1 MGIVKKQ
8 VYKNTILSYAGMGVA
23 YINTVLLFPFFT
35 NAGQY
40 GFYNLI
46 ISVSV
51 LYSLVASMGAPS
63 IIAKYF
69 PFYRTEDNKHNG
81 FMHWVAGLTLAGFVL
96 ATVLY
101 VALRP
106 VILGAYTGN
115 SVFFAKYYYYLIP
128 LSLFIVVFNYLEMTG
143 RVVYQTIYSNF
154 LQNVLLRL
162 LTTVYLLM
170 IAIKWINFED
180 FIFLYIGSNGL
191 ISLLLL
197 LSIMSTGKFA
207 YGVNDG
213 SFKIIKKKEIVN
225 FGLFTLVA
233 SAVYVLLQKVDTLM
247 LSSMAGDS
255 VQGIYSWYFNIALLI
270 SVPATALSRTT
281 YAIVADAWKSKNM
294 ENIADV
300 YAKTSIIQMVF
311 GCLLFI
317 GIIINRENLYAVARN
332 KEFTDPKYFTLF
344 LVIGLGF
351 LVDITGGLNTY
362 IITTSHKYK
371 LITILVLLASIFCI
385 VLNYILI
392 PKIGGMGAA
401 IAYLITMTG
410 LNFCTWFYIK
420 YRFKMQPFNYRH
432 LLVLVVSAVSFLA
445 GKYFWRMPNLYLDIV
460 LRSGVTTLVYI
471 LMTYLFKI
479 SEDVNEKI
487 NSTWRKLKAIIK

>member
-8 VYKNTILSYAGMGVA
+8 VYKNTILSYTGMVVA

-35 NAGQY
+35 NTSQY

-51 LYSLVASMGAPS
+51 LYSLVASMGVPS

-69 PFYRTEDNKHNG
+69 PFYRTEDRKHNG
-81 FMHWVAGLTLAGFVL
+81 FIHWVAGLSLLGFAA

-101 VALRP
+101 IILKP
-106 VILGAYTGN
+106 VILGAYVDN

-128 LSLFIVVFNYLEMTG
+128 LSFFVVAFNYLEMTG
-143 RVVYQTIYSNF
+143 RVIYQTIYSNF
-154 LQNVLLRL
+154 LQNILLRL
-162 LTTVYLLM
+162 LTTGYLLM
-170 IAIKWINFED
+170 IAARWISFED

-197 LSIMSTGKFA
+197 LSLITTGKFA
-207 YGVNDG
+207 YGVNDYG
-213 SFKIIKKKEIVN
+213 FKAIKKKEIVN

-255 VQGIYSWYFNIALLI
+255 VQGVYSWYFNIALLI
-270 SVPATALSRTT
+270 SVPAQALSRTT

-294 ENIADV
+294 ENIAEV
-300 YAKTSIIQMVF
+300 YTKTSIIQMVF

-317 GIIINRENLYAVARN
+317 GIIINRENLYAIARN
-332 KEFTDPKYFTLF
+332 KDFTDPKYFSLF

-362 IITTSHKYK
+362 IITTSHKYR
-371 LITILVLLASIFCI
+371 LITGFVLVASIFCI
-385 VLNYILI
+385 GLNYLLI
-392 PKIGGMGAA
+392 PKYKGMGAA
-401 IAYLITMTG
+401 ISYFITITG
-410 LNFCTWFYIK
+410 LNFGTWLYIK

-432 LLVLVVSAVSFLA
+432 LLVIAITLISFVV
-445 GKYFWRMPNLYLDIV
+445 GKYFWRMPNLYLDIII
-460 LRSGVTTLVYI
+460 RSGVTALIYI
-471 LMTYLFKI
+471 LITYYFHI
-479 SEDVNEKI
+479 SDDLNEKI
-487 NSTWRKLKAIIK
+487 DSTLVKLKAIIK